1 VTTETG
7 IRQSNEASRQYLT
20 FALAGEEYGVDIL
33 RVQEIR
39 GWEPVTRVP
48 NTPRCVRGVLNLRGA
63 IVPVLDLRQRFGL
76 PEQPCGPD
84 TVVIVLRSQ
93 LAGAER
99 SVGIVVDAV
108 SDVLSAGGDEV
119 RPPPD
124 FGPRVPT
131 EDLCGLFAVG
141 SKMITVIDADRVVRV
156 DEDDR
161 AARP

>member
-1 VTTETG
+1 MTTELTA
-7 IRQSNEASRQYLT
+7 RQSADAGRQYLT

-48 NTPRCVRGVLNLRGA
+48 NAPRCLKGVLNLRGA
-63 IVPVLDLRQRFGL
+63 IVPVLDLRRRFGL

-93 LAGAER
+93 TAGTER

-108 SDVLSAGGDEV
+108 SDVVSADADAV
-119 RPPPD
+119 CPPPD

-131 EDLCGLFAVG
+131 EDLCGLFSVG
-141 SKMITVIDADRVVRV
+141 SKLITVIDADRVTRV
-156 DEDDR
+156 DDDR
-161 AARP
+161 AAKL